1 MGRMP
6 ILHFDPGISKQGAEQ
21 DMDYKTVMVSLA
33 LDRPNDACLAVAGD
47 LAERFGAR
55 VIGIAASDIRPPLY
69 FTDGSTAQ
77 KLLDDEAI
85 AVQRRLSE
93 LEAEFHAGV
102 EKRAKAVEW
111 RSAQALP
118 VPYVLQQARRAD
130 IVVVG
135 ARSETLV
142 DPSAAADPSAL
153 LMQAGRPIIV
163 VPPALEWLDFR
174 SVVVAWKDVREARR
188 AVVDALP
195 ILARAQDVTI
205 AEIPEQGAARADAL
219 LNVADVASW
228 LLGHGIVASTVVPDS
243 AAGVT
248 EQLDRIAADVGA
260 GAVIAGAYGHSRFSE
275 WILGGVTRQ
284 LVDPSDRCSLLS
296 H

>member
-1 MGRMP
+1 
-6 ILHFDPGISKQGAEQ
+6 
-21 DMDYKTVMVSLA
+21 MDYKTVMVSLS
-33 LDRPNDACLAVAGD
+33 LDQPNDACLAVAGD
-47 LAERFGAR
+47 LAERFEAR
-55 VIGIAASDIRPPLY
+55 VIGIAASDLRPPLY
-69 FTDGSTAQ
+69 FADGGAAQ
-77 KLLDDEAI
+77 KLFDEEAAAI
-85 AVQRRLSE
+85 RRRLSE
-93 LEAEFHAGV
+93 LEAEFRARVG
-102 EKRAKAVEW
+102 KRAKALEW
-111 RSAQALP
+111 RSTQALP
-118 VPYVLQQARRAD
+118 VPYVLRQARRAD
-130 IVVVG
+130 ILVVG

-142 DPSAAADPSAL
+142 DPCATADPSAL

-188 AVVDALP
+188 AVFDALP

-205 AEIPEQGAARADAL
+205 VEIPEKGAARADAL
-219 LNVADVASW
+219 QNVADVAAW
-228 LLGHGIVASTVVPDS
+228 LLGHGIIASTVVPDS

-248 EQLDRIAADVGA
+248 DQLDRIAADAGV

-284 LVDPSDRCSLLS
+284 LVNPSKRCSLLS

>member
-1 MGRMP
+1 
-6 ILHFDPGISKQGAEQ
+6 
-21 DMDYKTVMVSLA
+21 MDYKTVMVSLA

-47 LAERFGAR
+47 LAERFEAR
-55 VIGIAASDIRPPLY
+55 VIGIAASDLRPPLY
-69 FTDGSTAQ
+69 FADGGAGQ
-77 KLLDDEAI
+77 KLFDEEAAAI
-85 AVQRRLSE
+85 RRRLSE
-93 LEAEFHAGV
+93 LEAEFRAGV
-102 EKRAKAVEW
+102 EKRAKALEW
-111 RSAQALP
+111 RSTQALP
-118 VPYVLQQARRAD
+118 VPYVLRQARRAD
-130 IVVVG
+130 ILVVG

-142 DPSAAADPSAL
+142 DPCAAADPSAL

-174 SVVVAWKDVREARR
+174 SAVVAWKDVREARR
-188 AVVDALP
+188 AAFDALP

-205 AEIPEQGAARADAL
+205 VEIPEQGAARADAL
-219 LNVADVASW
+219 MNVADVASW
-228 LLGHGIVASTVVPDS
+228 LLGHGIIASTVVPDS

-248 EQLDRIAADVGA
+248 DQLDRIAADAGA

-284 LVDPSDRCSLLS
+284 LVNPSNRCSLLS

>member
-6 ILHFDPGISKQGAEQ
+6 KQDFRQQGVERH
-21 DMDYKTVMVSLA
+21 MDYKTVMVSLA

-47 LAERFGAR
+47 LAERFEAR
-55 VIGIAASDIRPPLY
+55 VIGIAASDLRPPLY
-69 FTDGSTAQ
+69 FADGGAAQ
-77 KLLDDEAI
+77 KLFDEEAAAI
-85 AVQRRLSE
+85 QRRLSE

-102 EKRAKAVEW
+102 EKRAKSLEW

-130 IVVVG
+130 ILVVG

-142 DPSAAADPSAL
+142 DPCAAADPSAL

-188 AVVDALP
+188 AVFDALP
-195 ILARAQDVTI
+195 ILARAQDVTVV
-205 AEIPEQGAARADAL
+205 EIPEQGGAARADAL
-219 LNVADVASW
+219 QSVADVASW
-228 LLGHGIVASTVVPDS
+228 LLGHGIIASTVVPDS

-248 EQLDRIAADVGA
+248 EQLNRISADVGA
-260 GAVIAGAYGHSRFSE
+260 GAVIAGAYGHSRLSE

-284 LVDPSDRCSLLS
+284 LVNPSNRCSLLS

>member
-6 ILHFDPGISKQGAEQ
+6 KQDFRQQGVERH
-21 DMDYKTVMVSLA
+21 MDYKTVMVSLA

-47 LAERFGAR
+47 LAERFEAR
-55 VIGIAASDIRPPLY
+55 VIGIAASDLRPPLY
-69 FTDGSTAQ
+69 FADGGAAQ
-77 KLLDDEAI
+77 KLFDEEAAAI
-85 AVQRRLSE
+85 QRRLSE

-102 EKRAKAVEW
+102 EKRAKSLEW

-130 IVVVG
+130 ILVVG

-142 DPSAAADPSAL
+142 DPCAAADPSAL

-188 AVVDALP
+188 AVFDALP
-195 ILARAQDVTI
+195 ILARAQDVTVV
-205 AEIPEQGAARADAL
+205 EIPEQGAARADAL
-219 LNVADVASW
+219 QSVADVASW
-228 LLGHGIVASTVVPDS
+228 LLGHGIIASTVVPDS

-248 EQLDRIAADVGA
+248 EQLNRISADVGA
-260 GAVIAGAYGHSRFSE
+260 GAVIAGAYGHSRLSE

-284 LVDPSDRCSLLS
+284 LVNPSNRCSLLS

>member
-1 MGRMP
+1 
-6 ILHFDPGISKQGAEQ
+6 
-21 DMDYKTVMVSLA
+21 MDYKTVMVSLA

-47 LAERFGAR
+47 LAERFEAR
-55 VIGIAASDIRPPLY
+55 VIGIAASDLRPPLY
-69 FTDGSTAQ
+69 FADGGAAQ
-77 KLLDDEAI
+77 KLFDEEAAAI
-85 AVQRRLSE
+85 QRRLSE

-102 EKRAKAVEW
+102 EKRAKSLEW

-130 IVVVG
+130 ILVVG

-142 DPSAAADPSAL
+142 DPCAAADPSAL

-188 AVVDALP
+188 AVFDALP
-195 ILARAQDVTI
+195 ILARAQDVTVV
-205 AEIPEQGAARADAL
+205 EIPEQGGAARADAL
-219 LNVADVASW
+219 QSVADVASW
-228 LLGHGIVASTVVPDS
+228 LLGHGIIASTVVPDS

-248 EQLDRIAADVGA
+248 EQLNRISADVGA
-260 GAVIAGAYGHSRFSE
+260 GAVIAGAYGHSRLSE

-284 LVDPSDRCSLLS
+284 LVNPSNRCSLLS

>member
-1 MGRMP
+1 
-6 ILHFDPGISKQGAEQ
+6 
-21 DMDYKTVMVSLA
+21 MDYKTVMVSLA

-47 LAERFGAR
+47 LAERFEAR
-55 VIGIAASDIRPPLY
+55 VIGIAASDLRPPLY
-69 FTDGSTAQ
+69 FADGGAAQ
-77 KLLDDEAI
+77 KLFDEEAAAI
-85 AVQRRLSE
+85 RRRLSE

-102 EKRAKAVEW
+102 EKRAKALEW
-111 RSAQALP
+111 RSTQALP

-130 IVVVG
+130 ILVVG

-142 DPSAAADPSAL
+142 DPCAAADPSAL

-188 AVVDALP
+188 AVFDALP
-195 ILARAQDVTI
+195 ILARAQDVTVV
-205 AEIPEQGAARADAL
+205 EIPEQGAPLAPMRYKMLRTWRRGCSATVSSQVPL
-219 LNVADVASW
+219 FRIRQPGLPNSLN
-228 LLGHGIVASTVVPDS
+228 
-243 AAGVT
+243 
-248 EQLDRIAADVGA
+248 RIAADVGA
-260 GAVIAGAYGHSRFSE
+260 GAVIAGAYGHSRLSE

-284 LVDPSDRCSLLS
+284 LVNPSNRCSLLS

>member
-1 MGRMP
+1 
-6 ILHFDPGISKQGAEQ
+6 
-21 DMDYKTVMVSLA
+21 MDYKTIMVSLA
-33 LDRPNDACLAVAGD
+33 LDQPNDACLAVAGD
-47 LAERFGAR
+47 LAERFEAR
-55 VIGIAASDIRPPLY
+55 VIGIAASDLRPPLY
-69 FTDGSTAQ
+69 FADGGAAQ
-77 KLLDDEAI
+77 KLFDEEAAAI
-85 AVQRRLSE
+85 RRRLSE
-93 LEAEFHAGV
+93 LEAEFRARVG
-102 EKRAKAVEW
+102 KRAKALEW
-111 RSAQALP
+111 RSTQALP
-118 VPYVLQQARRAD
+118 VPYVLRQARRAD
-130 IVVVG
+130 ILVVG

-142 DPSAAADPSAL
+142 DPCATADPSAL

-188 AVVDALP
+188 AVFDALP

-205 AEIPEQGAARADAL
+205 VEIPEKGAARADGL
-219 LNVADVASW
+219 QNVADVAAW
-228 LLGHGIVASTVVPDS
+228 LLGHGIIASTVVPDS

-248 EQLDRIAADVGA
+248 DQLDRIAADAGV

-284 LVDPSDRCSLLS
+284 LVNPSKRCSLLS